1 MHGNERVSDT
11 RPERSAEL
19 AVTLMSFTRHYC
31 FQSYFKISLVEH
43 FLRLLMLKFRISA
56 NFSHLL
62 GKNMRNLC

>member
-31 FQSYFKISLVEH
+31 SQNYLKISLVEQL
-43 FLRLLMLKFRISA
+43 LRLLMLKFRISV